1 MSFLPSLS
9 PGNVVDRHLPS
20 DAEFDS
26 NYKWT
31 RPTEWLDLNVPDGV
45 PEKIIGLIAVF
56 PNDKGGGARN
66 YVTFNLDT
74 DDSSSYTVDWGDG
87 NVETVGSNVNVT
99 HIYDYDNIT
108 SDTST
113 MKSTTFRGYRQA
125 KFEVTLQ
132 GSARFGGTLGQIN
145 FDIDGPY
152 VTSAGFAYRNGPNIL
167 DLFVSSSLATNPTI
181 NYSRPMKMLEQLE
194 FRNTSSNRTT
204 QPETIYRGCMSLQSI
219 PFVPYVRNAG
229 SESYAQAFAY
239 CLSLQYLPDGFADND
254 KYWFKNPSDLQQ
266 TFEYC
271 YRLRYLPEGLFGD
284 PDSVLSSCSSFYLTF
299 RDNRNLK
306 YIPYIGM
313 RTSGGNVRVDYM
325 FFNCLDLKAI
335 PKGVHLSNISSAG
348 IDRMFGGCRECYDFS
363 VLDLS
368 TLNRSNIDMAQTF
381 NNLDSLIE
389 FPYIGNF
396 TAANNVEYAFNG
408 STQLQ
413 RFNSQYTHLDFTNV
427 RNMRQT
433 FESCENLKELPPIH
447 VTALS
452 NNNSLYQT
460 FYNCWSLQSVIFVG
474 MTTGPADGEYFR
486 CFMNCFSLQYIS
498 GINFSYANDAGDYT
512 QMFNLCRNLARI
524 DFPGAEDGSDERG
537 FRQTVSLQYCPLNRD
552 AMVNIFNHLVT
563 TSGKTITLTN
573 NSYTSDLSAADIQ
586 IATDKGWTVVT

>member
-9 PGNVVDRHLPS
+9 PGNVVDRYLPS

-87 NVETVGSNVNVT
+87 NVETVGSNVTVT

-132 GSARFGGTLGQIN
+132 GSARFGGTQGQIN

-152 VTSAGFAYRNGPNIL
+152 VTIAGFPYRNGPNIL

-181 NYSRPMKMLEQLE
+181 NNLRPMKMLEQLE

-204 QPETIYRGCMSLQSI
+204 QPELIYRGCMSLQSI

-229 SESYAQAFAY
+229 SEGYGQAFAY
-239 CLSLQYLPDGFADND
+239 CVSLQYLPDGFADND
-254 KYWFKNPSDLQQ
+254 KYWFKNPSSLSQ

-313 RTSGGNVRVDYM
+313 RTSGGEVRVDYM
-325 FFNCLDLKAI
+325 FSNCLDLKAI

-348 IDRMFGGCRECYDFS
+348 IGRMFYSCRECYDFS

-368 TLNRSNIDMAQTF
+368 TLNRSNIDMTQTF
-381 NNLDSLIE
+381 VNLDSLIE

-396 TAANNVEYAFNG
+396 TAANNVEDLLNG

-413 RFNSQYTHLDFTNV
+413 RFNSQHTHLDFTNA
-427 RNMRQT
+427 RDMRQT
-433 FESCENLKELPPIH
+433 FMSCENLKELPPIH

-452 NNNSLYQT
+452 NGTSLYQT
-460 FYNCWSLQSVIFVG
+460 FYGCWSLQSVIFVG
-474 MTTGPADGEYFR
+474 MTTGPSDGEYYR
-486 CFMNCFSLQYIS
+486 CFFNCFSLQYIS
-498 GINFSYANDAGDYT
+498 GIDFSYADDAGDYSQT
-512 QMFNLCRNLARI
+512 FEVCRNLARI

-537 FRQTVSLQYCPLNRD
+537 FSQTVSLRYCPLNRD

>member
-9 PGNVVDRHLPS
+9 PGNVVERYLPS

-31 RPTEWLDLNVPDGV
+31 RPTEWLDLNAPDGV
-45 PEKIIGLIAVF
+45 PEKIIGLVAVY
-56 PNDKGGGARN
+56 PNDERGAARN
-66 YVTFNLDT
+66 YVAFNLDT
-74 DDSSSYTVDWGDG
+74 DDNSTFTVDWGDG
-87 NVETVGSNVNVT
+87 NTETLASNVT
-99 HIYDYDNIT
+99 HYHVYDYDDIT

-132 GSARFGGTLGQIN
+132 GSARFGGNQGQIN

-152 VTSAGFAYRNGPNIL
+152 VTNTSFPYRNGPNIL

-181 NYSRPMKMLEQLE
+181 NNTRVMKMLEQLE
-194 FRNTSSNRTT
+194 FRNTSSNRLTT
-204 QPETIYRGCMSLQSI
+204 PERIYKGCMSLQSI

-229 SESYAQAFAY
+229 SELYTQAFSY
-239 CLSLQYLPDGFADND
+239 CISLQYLPDGFADND
-254 KYWFKNPSDLQQ
+254 KYWFKNPSSLQQ
-266 TFEYC
+266 TFEFC

-325 FFNCLDLKAI
+325 FYNCLDLKAI
-335 PKGVHLSNISSAG
+335 PKGVHLSNITAAG
-348 IDRMFGGCRECYDFS
+348 IDRMFSGCRECYDFS

-368 TLNRSNIDMAQTF
+368 TLNLSNIDMTRTF
-381 NNLDSLIE
+381 GNLDSLIE

-396 TAANNVEYAFNG
+396 TAATNVEDLFNG

-427 RNMRQT
+427 RDMRQT
-433 FESCENLKELPPIH
+433 FFSCENLKELPPIH

-452 NNNSLYQT
+452 NSNSLYQT
-460 FYNCWSLQSVIFVG
+460 FYNCWSLQSVVFVG
-474 MTTGPADGEYFR
+474 MTQGPSDGEYFR
-486 CFMNCFSLQYIS
+486 MFFHCRSIEYIS
-498 GINFSYANDAGDYT
+498 GVDFSYANDSGDYT
-512 QMFNLCRNLARI
+512 QVFRETRNLARI
-524 DFPGAEDGSDERG
+524 DFPGSAGAETG
-537 FRQTVSLQYCPLNRD
+537 FKYSVELRYCPLNRD
-552 AMVNIFNHLVT
+552 AMLEIFDHLC
-563 TSGKTITLTN
+563 TITHSATLDLRN
-573 NSYTSDLSAADIQ
+573 NSYTSDLTDEDKA
-586 IATDKGWTVVT
+586 IATNKGWTLSL